1 MRMLVDI
8 LPSPHGACMRYL
20 SFIFAVLLSSFSF
33 SVGAVA
39 ADQSSAVQASSEA
52 SQPELQK
59 IEDLISTLESEA
71 DRGALVEKLKL
82 LLEVNEPAPTDSLVE
97 GLIDLDSTG
106 NGLAN
111 ELMRILNSYGFSDSL
126 IGDLLVLLVALFVI
140 GIFVFLN
147 GMLAI
152 RLEKRMRKIAKRL
165 ELSRDRFQ
173 TLFSLQRWAGYLFG
187 SIVSLYA
194 CTNVLSDYYP
204 KAAEFLAFES
214 VFSSAFMLIVVALVF
229 MLIWEGVNALLEFIV
244 HKNSHLSSSRFQTIT
259 PIIRN
264 ILLFTLSLLSIM
276 VVLSELG
283 IDIMPL
289 LAGAG
294 VLGIAVGFGA
304 QTLVK
309 DFLTGLTVIF
319 EDLLQIGDVIQL
331 GDHFGVVEK
340 ISLRKIQ
347 IRDLDGAV
355 ITVPFGDISVV
366 KNLTKDF
373 SFALFNIGVAYR
385 ENIDDVLVCLKE
397 IDEDL
402 RNDEVY
408 GDKILEPMEIFG
420 LDEFADSAVMI
431 KARIKTK
438 SHDRWNV
445 MREYNRRMK
454 IAFDERNIEIP
465 FPHQTIYFGE
475 DKSGR
480 APSAKIELDKPQET
494 KPEVKEEAKSD
505 IKRGT
510 EEV

>member
-1 MRMLVDI
+1 
-8 LPSPHGACMRYL
+8 MRYL
-20 SFIFAVLLSSFSF
+20 SIMFAVLLSSLFFSE
-33 SVGAVA
+33 SAVA
-39 ADQSSAVQASSEA
+39 ADQSSTVQASSEA
-52 SQPELQK
+52 PPQEVQK

-82 LLEVNEPAPTDSLVE
+82 LLEVNEPVPSDSLVD

-111 ELMRILNSYGFSDSL
+111 ELMRVLNSYGFSDSL

-140 GIFVFLN
+140 GVFVFLN
-147 GMLAI
+147 GMLAV
-152 RLEKRMRKIAKRL
+152 RLEKRMRTISKRL
-165 ELSRDRFQ
+165 ELGRDRFQ
-173 TLFSLQRWAGYLFG
+173 VLFSLQRWAGYLFG
-187 SIVSLYA
+187 FIVSLYA

-229 MLIWEGVNALLEFIV
+229 MLIWEGVNALLELIV

-264 ILLFTLSLLSIM
+264 ILMFTLSLLSTM

-397 IDEDL
+397 IDVDL
-402 RNDEVY
+402 RNDDVY
-408 GDKILEPMEIFG
+408 KEKILEPMEIFG
-420 LDEFADSAVMI
+420 LDQFAGSAVMI
-431 KARIKTK
+431 KARIKTQ
-438 SHDRWNV
+438 SHDRWSV

-480 APSAKIELDKPQET
+480 APSAKIELDKPQEAT
-494 KPEVKEEAKSD
+494 PEVKAETKSD
-505 IKRGT
+505 IKPST
-510 EEV
+510 EEA

>member
-1 MRMLVDI
+1 MRQLWFVFAI
-8 LPSPHGACMRYL
+8 L
-20 SFIFAVLLSSFSF
+20 FSSMTF
-33 SVGAVA
+33 SVPPA
-39 ADQSSAVQASSEA
+39 ADTQSAEVTAN
-52 SQPELQK
+52 PEIEK
-59 IEDLISTLESEA
+59 IEDLISTLENET
-71 DRGALVEKLKL
+71 DRSALVEKLKL
-82 LLEVNEPAPTDSLVE
+82 LLEVNEPAPSDSLVD
-97 GLIDLDSTG
+97 GLLDLDSTS

-111 ELMRILNSYGFSDSL
+111 ELLRVLNSYGFSDSL
-126 IGDLLVLLVALFVI
+126 IGDLVVLLVALLVI
-140 GIFVFLN
+140 GVFVFLN
-147 GMLAI
+147 GVLAV
-152 RLEKRMRKIAKRL
+152 RLEKRMRKIAKHF
-165 ELSRDRFQ
+165 ELSSERFQ
-173 TLFSLQRWAGYLFG
+173 ALFSLQRWAGYLFG
-187 SIVSLYA
+187 FIVSLYA
-194 CTNVLSDYYP
+194 CTNVLSGYYP

-214 VFSSAFMLIVVALVF
+214 VFSSAFMLIIVTLVF

-244 HKNSHLSSSRFQTIT
+244 HQNSHLSSSRFQTIT

-331 GDHFGVVEK
+331 GDHLGMVEK

-355 ITVPFGDISVV
+355 ITVPFGDIAVV

-397 IDEDL
+397 IDADL
-402 RNDEVY
+402 RTDAVY
-408 GDKILEPMEIFG
+408 NEKILEPMEIFG
-420 LDEFADSAVMI
+420 LDQFADSAVII

-438 SHDRWNV
+438 SHDRWSV

-480 APSAKIELDKPQET
+480 APSAKIALDKPQEAKLEI
-494 KPEVKEEAKSD
+494 KPEN
-505 IKRGT
+505 RLGT
-510 EEV
+510 EDAQ